1 MAIRFVYTGYWAHLS
16 KFQNHPLSSCSRQ
29 VETEQQQQKV
39 WIRQQHGVRGMST
52 LTTHVG
58 LWHSEVLR
66 PRLTEFQ
73 DCWSF
78 SSRINSL
85 DLGGYLHATHTPEST
100 KNSGCCRDFWRRLG
114 KLAKA
119 LWEECHH
126 GLVMSACVMI
136 QHPDLSVQL

>member
-1 MAIRFVYTGYWAHLS
+1 
-16 KFQNHPLSSCSRQ
+16 
-29 VETEQQQQKV
+29 
-39 WIRQQHGVRGMST
+39 MST
-52 LTTHVG
+52 LATHVG

-85 DLGGYLHATHTPEST
+85 GLGGYLHATHTPEST